1 MMDPKVRTLMLA
13 VVVAIILWLIGGL
26 VVNNVLGII
35 LVMLGIVIV
44 GLAGG
49 NIMNTPEITHHKD

>member
-13 VVVAIILWLIGGL
+13 VVVAIVLWLLGGL

-35 LVMLGIVIV
+35 MVTLGIVIV

-49 NIMNTPEITHHKD
+49 NIMNTPEPTNHKE

>member
-1 MMDPKVRTLMLA
+1 MDPKIRNLMLA
-13 VVVAIILWLIGGL
+13 VVAAIILWLLGGL

-35 LVMLGIVIV
+35 FVMLGIVLV

-49 NIMNTPEITHHKD
+49 NVMNTPEPKH

>member
-1 MMDPKVRTLMLA
+1 MDPKVRTLMFA

-35 LVMLGIVIV
+35 MVMIGIVIV

-49 NIMNTPEITHHKD
+49 NIMNTPEPSQHKE

>member
-13 VVVAIILWLIGGL
+13 VVVAIVLWLLGGL

-35 LVMLGIVIV
+35 MVMIGIVIV

-49 NIMNTPEITHHKD
+49 NIMNTPEPKQHKE

>member
-1 MMDPKVRTLMLA
+1 MLA
-13 VVVAIILWLIGGL
+13 IVVGIVLWLLGGL

-35 LVMLGIVIV
+35 FVMLSIVIV

-49 NIMNTPEITHHKD
+49 NVMNTPEPKH

>member
-1 MMDPKVRTLMLA
+1 MLA
-13 VVVAIILWLIGGL
+13 VAVAIVLWLLGGL

-35 LVMLGIVIV
+35 MVMIGIVIV

-49 NIMNTPEITHHKD
+49 NIMNTPEPKQHKE

>member
-1 MMDPKVRTLMLA
+1 MMDPKIRTLMLA
-13 VVVAIILWLIGGL
+13 VVVAIILWLVGGL

-49 NIMNTPEITHHKD
+49 NIMNTPEPTHHKE